1 MRAWRKR
8 WPRRSWPRLKGP
20 TSTQCTNAV
29 SVSSTALIAGVE
41 QRDLLGFQETLADL
55 LRETAA
61 EGDDTHV
68 WQAAISHLGSEL
80 PALFATWGQPA
91 TRDLARELLD
101 QARVA
106 ISAATLRQRQ
116 QFVVDQSWT
125 DGRIGLLT
133 ARLLTALDE
142 TQVYQIL
149 AQHLPEMGIRTAA
162 VALFEAEGEDP
173 VAWSSSAHRHLRAA
187 QPTYRFRT
195 RDYPPA
201 GLGASEQP
209 FSQALLPLVNPR
221 GQLGYVAFD
230 TTHLEL
236 YGAIAQQIAGA
247 LNTAQ
252 LYREATEGRRL
263 AEEANRMKSRFL
275 STVSHELRT
284 PLNLIVGSERDPAAG
299 QRARA
304 DAPLPASGTRTD
316 IERIYANAQ
325 HLGWLIGDVLDLASS
340 DAGQLRLTNE
350 FVDLGQALQTVAETG
365 RQLAADKG
373 LAWHADLPGVGALG
387 VGRPHAPAAGGAQPH
402 QQRGQIHGARR
413 SQPAAGGRREVRHG
427 QRVATPAWASR
438 PRSRARSSTS
448 FAGRSGA
455 SPRATAGWAWDWRSA
470 GASSSCTAARSVC
483 IPPAR
488 KAPAR
493 PSTFTLPTVQPP
505 AQARSNTDSCAAAPL
520 HRLCWC

>member
-1 MRAWRKR
+1 MSQPADRHA
-8 WPRRSWPRLKGP
+8 RLAQAMAEAILGE
-20 TSTQCTNAV
+20 TQGSNFDAV
-29 SVSSTALIAGVE
+29 HQRCQRLVAAMIAGVE

-68 WQAAISHLGSEL
+68 WQAAISLLGSETAGAVCHL
-80 PALFATWGQPA
+80 GQPA
-91 TRDLARELLD
+91 TRDLAGTVGSGTRRDL
-101 QARVA
+101 
-106 ISAATLRQRQ
+106 SAATLRQRQ

-162 VALFEAEGEDP
+162 VALFEAEGDDP
-173 VAWSSSAHRHLRAA
+173 VAWSSPSRAPSSTGA
-187 QPTYRFRT
+187 QPACRFRT

-201 GLGASEQP
+201 GLCAGDQP

-284 PLNLIVGSERDPAAG
+284 PLNLIVGLSEI
-299 QRARA
+299 
-304 DAPLPASGTRTD
+304 L
-316 IERIYANAQ
+316 
-325 HLGWLIGDVLDLASS
+325 
-340 DAGQLRLTNE
+340 LRE
-350 FVDLGQALQTVAETG
+350 G
-365 RQLAADKG
+365 R
-373 LAWHADLPGVGALG
+373 GA
-387 VGRPHAPAAGGAQPH
+387 VGRLPPM
-402 QQRGQIHGARR
+402 HGKMSNA
-413 SQPAAGGRREVRHG
+413 S
-427 QRVATPAWASR
+427 TP
-438 PRSRARSSTS
+438 T
-448 FAGRSGA
+448 
-455 SPRATAGWAWDWRSA
+455 
-470 GASSSCTAARSVC
+470 
-483 IPPAR
+483 
-488 KAPAR
+488 
-493 PSTFTLPTVQPP
+493 PSTW
-505 AQARSNTDSCAAAPL
+505 AG
-520 HRLCWC
+520 